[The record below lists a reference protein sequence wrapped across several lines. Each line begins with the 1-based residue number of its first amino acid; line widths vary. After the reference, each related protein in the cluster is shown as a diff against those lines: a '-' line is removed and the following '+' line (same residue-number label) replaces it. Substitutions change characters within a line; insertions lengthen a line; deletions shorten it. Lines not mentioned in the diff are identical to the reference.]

1 LNISKNEK
9 AKRVLLS
16 FMVPSCLFGGIAA
29 LLIATDSSRNGMWIL
44 TAQYFLYHVAIII
57 FAMYVLRSQEFKFTI
72 KDYFNC
78 LKFLGVIGMIAI
90 YVNSILNDG
99 SGKINF
105 MYVVAP
111 PADNLPI
118 LNLDHGW
125 FVYILS
131 YAGVALL
138 FISLTYIKPIINAIM
153 GLKSD
158 K

>member
-1 LNISKNEK
+1 
-9 AKRVLLS
+9 
-16 FMVPSCLFGGIAA
+16 
-29 LLIATDSSRNGMWIL
+29 
-44 TAQYFLYHVAIII
+44 
-57 FAMYVLRSQEFKFTI
+57 
-72 KDYFNC
+72 
-78 LKFLGVIGMIAI
+78 MIAI
-90 YVNSILNDG
+90 YANSILNDG

-138 FISLTYIKPIINAIM
+138 FISLTYIKPIINAIKE
-153 GLKSD
+153 LKSD